1 MTNNE
6 KKILVI
12 AICAV
17 ILIGI
22 AATIF
27 TSPSTAA
34 RKGNGQG
41 KAIASESCVADSAT
55 ATRKGNGQGKAI
67 ASESCVAD
75 SGCSVGFKQRGCDE
89 AECTDNPENCSGDC
103 DNCEDGERS
112 YKNRTL
118 EKDTASSSGQR
129 TGIRDGRG
137 CGQSGRTGCDR

>member
-17 ILIGI
+17 VLIGI
-22 AATIF
+22 AATLF
-27 TSPSTAA
+27 TTPSTAA

-41 KAIASESCVADSAT
+41 KAIASESCVADS
-55 ATRKGNGQGKAI
+55 
-67 ASESCVAD
+67 D
-75 SGCSVGFKQRGCDE
+75 CSVGFKQRGCDE

>member
-17 ILIGI
+17 LLIGI
-22 AATIF
+22 AATLF
-27 TSPSTAA
+27 TTPSTAA

-41 KAIASESCVADSAT
+41 KAITSCASTID
-55 ATRKGNGQGKAI
+55 
-67 ASESCVAD
+67 
-75 SGCSVGFKQRGCDE
+75 CSVGIKQHGCDKE
-89 AECTDNPENCSGDC
+89 ECTDNPENCSGDC

-112 YKNRTL
+112 YKNRSL

-129 TGIRDGRG
+129 TGSRDGRG
-137 CGQSGRTGCDR
+137 CGQSDRTGCDR

>member
-17 ILIGI
+17 VLIGI
-22 AATIF
+22 AATLF
-27 TSPSTAA
+27 TTPSTAA

-41 KAIASESCVADSAT
+41 KAIASESCVADS
-55 ATRKGNGQGKAI
+55 
-67 ASESCVAD
+67 D
-75 SGCSVGFKQRGCDE
+75 CSVGFQQRGCDE

-118 EKDTASSSGQR
+118 EKDTTSSGGQR
-129 TGIRDGRG
+129 TGRRDGRG
-137 CGQSGRTGCDR
+137 CGQAGNSGCDH